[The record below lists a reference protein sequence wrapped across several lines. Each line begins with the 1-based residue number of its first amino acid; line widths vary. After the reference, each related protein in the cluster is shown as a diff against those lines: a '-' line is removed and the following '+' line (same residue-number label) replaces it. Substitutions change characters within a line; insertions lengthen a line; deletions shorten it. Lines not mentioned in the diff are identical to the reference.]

1 MPHLKLKIVSGSEA
15 GQNDNCS
22 FTQLGGSIGRA
33 EDCDWTLLDSDRF
46 ISKKHLSISFR
57 DQQFILTD
65 LSSNGVVINNASA
78 PLGRGNEYVLQ
89 ISDILVIGK
98 HSVQVEEINL
108 QYTENIAAQPND
120 NQTGGDLLGLVMGA
134 EAAAPLEANQQSI
147 FTLSTP
153 PNFNDNASL
162 SGDLGLEELLSEP
175 LKSAAAST
183 PQIPSNQFNLG
194 AQANSPFSNVSDNVV
209 KVGDGV
215 IPDDWEMFDVAD
227 FTPANDTQLPAPQQE
242 ITNPFGEKSV
252 TPNFEPTTP
261 VAIEP
266 KWSPAESSKDLLS
279 QGAQVSAPVPAP
291 IPAPVSAPV
300 PVAAPMPLAEVAET
314 KNEPHVTPPQVK
326 TTPQPQHNQAPA
338 GKAVEGI
345 AAGGEDAFFNV
356 LYEKLGLPKEF
367 MSTVDKETF
376 AEDIATVMLSTTKGV
391 MSLLASRTAFK
402 QESRLSATL
411 IQPRSNNPI
420 KFSIDPE
427 DTLEMLLVKKKKGY
441 MSTGDAYD
449 EALRDIQL
457 HQMAFMSGLQGTL
470 VGLLAELAPETI
482 EKQVNEKSKRFMG
495 LNANSQCWQLYKEKQ
510 NTLAKSVNENLNE
523 ILGSYFS
530 DAYQSQINSFKNE
543 Q

>member
-15 GQNDNCS
+15 GQKDNCS

-78 PLGRGNEYVLQ
+78 PLGRGNEHVLQ
-89 ISDILVIGK
+89 TLDTLVIGK
-98 HSVQVEEINL
+98 HSVQVEEVNL
-108 QYTENIAAQPND
+108 QYTDNTATQPID

-134 EAAAPLEANQQSI
+134 EAAPPAEEKLPSFFTHSAPTHFDEN
-147 FTLSTP
+147 TKP
-153 PNFNDNASL
+153 

-175 LKSAAAST
+175 LKSPAMSS
-183 PQIPSNQFNLG
+183 PKIPNSDFNPEALS
-194 AQANSPFSNVSDNVV
+194 NSPFSTASNNVV
-209 KVGDGV
+209 KVDDGV
-215 IPDDWEMFDVAD
+215 IPDDWDMFDAGD
-227 FTPANDTQLPAPQQE
+227 LTPAHDTQQLPSQQE
-242 ITNPFGEKSV
+242 IANPFEEKLV
-252 TPNFEPTTP
+252 TPRFEPTTP
-261 VAIEP
+261 AAIEP
-266 KWSPAESSKDLLS
+266 EWPSAASSQDMLNQEAS
-279 QGAQVSAPVPAP
+279 VSAPAVDPAP
-291 IPAPVSAPV
+291 EVSD
-300 PVAAPMPLAEVAET
+300 T
-314 KNEPHVTPPQVK
+314 KNERPVIQQPITTALPPQNNA
-326 TTPQPQHNQAPA
+326 NQ
-338 GKAVEGI
+338 GVSEKDSLTVSG
-345 AAGGEDAFFNV
+345 DDTFFSM

-482 EKQVNEKSKRFMG
+482 EKQINEKSKRFMG

-510 NTLAKSVNENLNE
+510 NTLAKSVTENLNE

>member
-1 MPHLKLKIVSGSEA
+1 MSYLKLKLLSDSVI
-15 GQNDNCS
+15 GQNDACC
-22 FTQLGGSIGRA
+22 FTDLGGSIGRA
-33 EDCDWTLLDSDRF
+33 ADCDWILIDTDRF
-46 ISKKHLSISFR
+46 VSKKHLLISFR
-57 DQQFILTD
+57 NQQFILTD
-65 LSSNGVVINNASA
+65 VSSNGAVINNASA
-78 PLGRGNEYVLQ
+78 PLGRGNEHVLQ
-89 ISDILVIGK
+89 TSDILVIGK

-134 EAAAPLEANQQSI
+134 EAAAPLEAKQQSI
-147 FTLSTP
+147 FTPSTP

-175 LKSAAAST
+175 QKSPAAST

-227 FTPANDTQLPAPQQE
+227 FTPANDTQQPAPQQE
-242 ITNPFGEKSV
+242 ITNPFGEESV

-266 KWSPAESSKDLLS
+266 QWFPAESSKDVLS

-291 IPAPVSAPV
+291 IPAPVSAHV
-300 PVAAPMPLAEVAET
+300 PVAAPLPLADVAET

-326 TTPQPQHNQAPA
+326 TAPPPQHKAPA

-391 MSLLASRTAFK
+391 MSLLAS
-402 QESRLSATL
+402 
-411 IQPRSNNPI
+411 
-420 KFSIDPE
+420 
-427 DTLEMLLVKKKKGY
+427 
-441 MSTGDAYD
+441 
-449 EALRDIQL
+449 
-457 HQMAFMSGLQGTL
+457 
-470 VGLLAELAPETI
+470 
-482 EKQVNEKSKRFMG
+482 
-495 LNANSQCWQLYKEKQ
+495 
-510 NTLAKSVNENLNE
+510 
-523 ILGSYFS
+523 
-530 DAYQSQINSFKNE
+530 
-543 Q
+543 